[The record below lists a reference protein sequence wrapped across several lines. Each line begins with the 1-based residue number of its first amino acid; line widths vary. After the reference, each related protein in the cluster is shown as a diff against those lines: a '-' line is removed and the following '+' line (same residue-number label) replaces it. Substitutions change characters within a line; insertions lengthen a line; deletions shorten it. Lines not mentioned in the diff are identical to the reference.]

1 MSINPFCEIAVEEA
15 VRMKEKGW
23 VSHIS
28 SLSIGDKT
36 AAETIRSSLV
46 LGADEGLHV
55 LTNMPIDTQLQP
67 LAVAKIFK
75 RIIEEYKFDIVI
87 LGKQVQIYKKNYN

>member
-1 MSINPFCEIAVEEA
+1 MSMNPFCEIAVEEA
-15 VRMKEKGW
+15 IRMKEKGW

-67 LAVAKIFK
+67 LAVARIFK
-75 RIIEEYKFDIVI
+75 KIIEEYKYDIVI
-87 LGKQVQIYKKNYN
+87 LGKQVIIKPKRF

>member
-15 VRMKEKGW
+15 IRMKEKGW
-23 VSHIS
+23 ISHIT
-28 SLSIGDKT
+28 SLSIGDKSS
-36 AAETIRSSLV
+36 AETIRSSLV

-55 LTNMPIDTQLQP
+55 LTQLPIDTDLQP

-75 RIIEEYKFDIVI
+75 KIIEDYKFDIVL
-87 LGKQVQIYKKNYN
+87 LGKQVY

>member
-15 VRMKEKGW
+15 IRMKEKGW
-23 VSHIS
+23 ISHIT
-28 SLSIGDKT
+28 SLSIGDKSS
-36 AAETIRSSLV
+36 AETIRSSLV

-55 LTNMPIDTQLQP
+55 LTQLPIDTDLQP

-75 RIIEEYKFDIVI
+75 KIIEDYKFDIVL
-87 LGKQVQIYKKNYN
+87 LGKQVH

>member
-55 LTNMPIDTQLQP
+55 LTNMPIDTHLQP

-87 LGKQVQIYKKNYN
+87 LGKQVKIFKKNYN

>member
-15 VRMKEKGW
+15 IRMKEKGW
-23 VSHIS
+23 ISHIT
-28 SLSIGDKT
+28 SLSIGDKSS
-36 AAETIRSSLV
+36 AETIRSSLV

-55 LTNMPIDTQLQP
+55 LTQLPIDTDLQP

-75 RIIEEYKFDIVI
+75 KIIEDYKFDIVL
-87 LGKQVQIYKKNYN
+87 LGKQVCKI